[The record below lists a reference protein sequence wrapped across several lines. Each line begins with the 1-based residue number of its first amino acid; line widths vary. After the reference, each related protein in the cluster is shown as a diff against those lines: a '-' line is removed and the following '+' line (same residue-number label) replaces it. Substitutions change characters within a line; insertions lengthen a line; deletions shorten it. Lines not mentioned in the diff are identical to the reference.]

1 MKIRI
6 LLVDD
11 EEQFVDI
18 LAQRLEARGLQVVTA
33 YNGDEALARLKE
45 SETDVI
51 LLDVLMP
58 GRTGIEILRDIKQ
71 AKPLTEVI
79 LLTGHATV
87 ETAIEGL
94 KLGAYDYLMK
104 PMETEV
110 LVEKIHKAFRRKAD
124 QEKRIRQAE
133 VDRIVQSRAW

>member
-1 MKIRI
+1 MRV

-18 LAQRLEARGLQVVTA
+18 LAQRLEARGLEVATA
-33 YNGDEALARLKE
+33 YNGDEALAQLKR
-45 SETDVI
+45 SEVDVI

-58 GRTGIEILRDIKQ
+58 GRSGIETLREIKQ

-87 ETAIEGL
+87 ETAIEGM

-110 LVEKIHKAFRRKAD
+110 LVEKVHKSFRRKAD

-133 VDRIVQSRAW
+133 VDRIVKSRAW